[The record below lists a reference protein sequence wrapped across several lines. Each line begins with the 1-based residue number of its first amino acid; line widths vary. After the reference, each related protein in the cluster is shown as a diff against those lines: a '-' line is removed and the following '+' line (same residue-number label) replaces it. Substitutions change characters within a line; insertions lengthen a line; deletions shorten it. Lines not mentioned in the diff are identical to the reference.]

1 MTGAA
6 AGRANARAA
15 AIARRLVTARW
26 RVTMAGEHHLPAGG
40 PVIVAGNHSGW
51 LDGPLMA
58 IMSPRPLQAM
68 TKIEMFRGPMARFL
82 ALAGQIP
89 LDRHHV
95 DRAAIRYATAVLAD
109 GGVVGIFPEGTRGDG
124 EMRYARGGAAYLAL
138 VTGAPVVPLA
148 FLGTRLPGGANSSLP
163 PRGGR
168 IHLEYGAPITIEP
181 VAWPRTRARVA
192 AETERIRVTLRDLVH
207 TSAAATG
214 IALPGP
220 LRNLEEN

>member
-89 LDRHHV
+89 L
-95 DRAAIRYATAVLAD
+95 
-109 GGVVGIFPEGTRGDG
+109 VVGIFPEGTRGDG